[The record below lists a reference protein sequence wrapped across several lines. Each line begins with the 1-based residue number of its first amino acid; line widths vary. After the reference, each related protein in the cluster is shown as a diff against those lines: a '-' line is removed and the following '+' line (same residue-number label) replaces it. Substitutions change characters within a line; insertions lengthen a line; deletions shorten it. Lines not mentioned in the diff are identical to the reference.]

1 MPVDIK
7 ACREHC
13 DPNNPA
19 EVGVLENDIEELCDL
34 VESQAQELE
43 LARATIA
50 AIPVVTVVG
59 GEACKECR
67 EHAVWEMELSAER
80 LAALEALV
88 SDLES
93 PHPSAWYSR
102 ERILLKIKRMR
113 EELTKAANA
122 APTLTLQE

>member
-13 DPNNPA
+13 DPNNPT
-19 EVGVLENDIEELCDL
+19 EVGVLWNDIEELCDL

-43 LARATIA
+43 FARATIK

-67 EHAVWEMELSAER
+67 EHAVWDWEMEQSAER

-113 EELTKAANA
+113 EELTSEADPPPPK
-122 APTLTLQE
+122 

>member
-1 MPVDIK
+1 MTPDEARAFIAERRERLRPDRIVYARDIQ
-7 ACREHC
+7 
-13 DPNNPA
+13 
-19 EVGVLENDIEELCDL
+19 EVCDL
-34 VESQAQELE
+34 AVSLADDLDQAH
-43 LARATIA
+43 ATIKD
-50 AIPVVTVVG
+50 IPVVTVVG

-122 APTLTLQE
+122 GRIEP